1 MCRMGKGAEMKISF
15 SVAFNIKRKE
25 KPLRA
30 EPDKQGTTCSV
41 EHASEYAGPSM
52 GFKIPPQQPVW
63 K

>member
-1 MCRMGKGAEMKISF
+1 MKISF